1 MVTGDHAVTARSIAR
16 AAKLGENL
24 AVAEGKE
31 VERLAKGNNGDLLR
45 VGIFARVSPAEKLD
59 LVRAYQA
66 AGEIVAMTGDGV
78 NDAPALRQA
87 DIGIAMGKRGTDVA
101 REAAAMILLDD
112 AFPTIVKAIRE
123 GRIIFGNIRRFACY
137 LLACNVTELLVIGLA
152 VISTIPLPILPLQ
165 ILYLNLVTDVFP
177 AFALA
182 MGEGESGILK
192 RRPRDPK
199 EPILGRSQWL
209 TVVLHSL
216 TMCAGTFGA
225 LAAAR
230 LWLDL
235 DAGSVVTLTFLT
247 LAFAQLWQVFN
258 MRHPRASVLRNEVT
272 RNPWVWMALLLCTVL
287 LVVPPYVPPIADV
300 LHLTAVT
307 PAMWAFILGL
317 SVAPLLVAQ
326 VVTQMLV
333 SWRNPSSLNA

>member
-1 MVTGDHAVTARSIAR
+1 MVTGDHAVTARSIGRAVGLGR
-16 AAKLGENL
+16 HAAK
-24 AVAEGKE
+24 VVEGKASRAL
-31 VERLAKGNNGDLLR
+31 VKGRSGELFE
-45 VGIFARVSPAEKLD
+45 VGIFARVSPAEKLE

-87 DIGIAMGKRGTDVA
+87 DIGVAMGLRGTDVA

-123 GRIIFGNIRRFACY
+123 GRVIFGNIRRFVAY
-137 LLACNVTELLVIGLA
+137 LLSCNLSEVLVVGLA
-152 VISTIPLPILPLQ
+152 VLSTLPLPMLPLQ

-192 RRPRDPK
+192 RPPRDPK
-199 EPILGRSQWL
+199 EPILGRSQWI
-209 TVVLHSL
+209 TIVLHSL
-216 TMCAGTFGA
+216 ALTAGTFGA

-235 DAGSVVTLTFLT
+235 DARVGGDRHVPDAGLCAA
-247 LAFAQLWQVFN
+247 LACFQ
-258 MRHPRASVLRNEVT
+258 H
-272 RNPWVWMALLLCTVL
+272 
-287 LVVPPYVPPIADV
+287 
-300 LHLTAVT
+300 
-307 PAMWAFILGL
+307 
-317 SVAPLLVAQ
+317 APSAIGAVAQ
-326 VVTQMLV
+326 RSDPQ
-333 SWRNPSSLNA
+333 SLGVGRAVAVHRAAGRAALSGADRACHASRRRPR